1 MSRKRTIRRRP
12 KRARQVWLVTLMISD
27 VILSADAVAAEL
39 RPALLRLA
47 RELRKETEQLGITAR
62 QATLLWLVK
71 RSPGLSLAELAAEEG
86 ISPPAL
92 SGHVDRLERAGL
104 IERVRSSEDR
114 RRVGLRLT
122 DDGVRLLRRVRARRT
137 TWLTD
142 RLGTLEPTELAAVE
156 SAIPALQRLLGDDR

>member
-1 MSRKRTIRRRP
+1 
-12 KRARQVWLVTLMISD
+12 MISD
-27 VILSADAVAAEL
+27 VILSSDAVAAEL
-39 RPALLRLA
+39 RPVLLRLA
-47 RELRKETEQLGITAR
+47 RELRKETEQLGVTAR

-122 DDGVRLLRRVRARRT
+122 DDGTRLLRRVRARRT
-137 TWLTD
+137 TWLSD
-142 RLGTLEPTELAAVE
+142 RLGALEPAELEAIKD
-156 SAIPALQRLLGDDR
+156 AIPALQRLLGDDA

>member
-1 MSRKRTIRRRP
+1 MISE
-12 KRARQVWLVTLMISD
+12 VTLN
-27 VILSADAVAAEL
+27 AETVAADL
-39 RPALLRLA
+39 RPVLLRLA

-104 IERVRSSEDR
+104 VERLRSTDDR

-122 DDGVRLLRRVRARRT
+122 DEGARMLRRVRARRT
-137 TWLTD
+137 TWLAN
-142 RLGTLEPTELAAVE
+142 RLSALEPAELEAIDDAV
-156 SAIPALQRLLGDDR
+156 PALQALLGDGA

>member
-1 MSRKRTIRRRP
+1 
-12 KRARQVWLVTLMISD
+12 MISD
-27 VILSADAVAAEL
+27 VTLSPELVADDL
-39 RPALLRLA
+39 RPVLLRLA
-47 RELRKETEQLGITAR
+47 RELRRETEQLGVTAR

-122 DDGVRLLRRVRARRT
+122 DEGARLLRRVRARRT
-137 TWLTD
+137 TWLAERMRALD
-142 RLGTLEPTELAAVE
+142 PAELEAIEA
-156 SAIPALQRLLGDDR
+156 AIPAFQGLLGDEA